1 MEIDTSAPEQHFEDS
16 DDEREYKESQKH
28 QSQTT
33 FTLKTDKVLAS
44 GLLVVLQGG
53 LSQTTTKIIKEE
65 SWELVG
71 TGNSSYKDEKE
82 NEKVDEICN
91 LYLSENIYFLVP
103 ETSKFKASYVNQLV
117 QSLVTKNTFSSFLVL
132 DDIY

>member
-16 DDEREYKESQKH
+16 DDEREFKESQKH

-33 FTLKTDKVLAS
+33 FTFKTDKVLAS

-71 TGNSSYKDEKE
+71 TGNS
-82 NEKVDEICN
+82 
-91 LYLSENIYFLVP
+91 
-103 ETSKFKASYVNQLV
+103 
-117 QSLVTKNTFSSFLVL
+117 
-132 DDIY
+132 